1 MEEAFKR
8 EKEEADRLLR
18 EQKLEYES
26 KIVELQKQVM
36 ETSMSQ
42 SMLSSILS
50 SSGFVDT
57 STFIQQQFQQDFNEN
72 DNDTLSCK
80 IKNKIQKD
88 FSLHVYAVLDCSWS
102 EQDYQ
107 LAWWAWKKWR
117 YHQMTS
123 LRVNFVFFLK
133 IDNPQKKI
141 YIFQISLGLFK
152 SYSTYMVDKGSYLS
166 INCFRS
172 LSLLNVVWNNFIDTF
187 WFFLSRIFYGVIVF
201 I

>member
-42 SMLSSILS
+42 SMLSSILT

-57 STFIQQQFQQDFNEN
+57 STFKQQFQQDYYDN
-72 DNDTLSCK
+72 DNDTLSCMNP
-80 IKNKIQKD
+80 ISNEYHCVCFFRFI
-88 FSLHVYAVLDCSWS
+88 DCSWS

-123 LRVNFVFFLK
+123 LRVSV
-133 IDNPQKKI
+133 
-141 YIFQISLGLFK
+141 
-152 SYSTYMVDKGSYLS
+152 YSTLTQMY
-166 INCFRS
+166 R
-172 LSLLNVVWNNFIDTF
+172 
-187 WFFLSRIFYGVIVF
+187 
-201 I
+201 

>member
-1 MEEAFKR
+1 MFGFRLVTMEEAFKR

-57 STFIQQQFQQDFNEN
+57 STFKQQFQQEDN

-80 IKNKIQKD
+80 KII
-88 FSLHVYAVLDCSWS
+88 H
-102 EQDYQ
+102 
-107 LAWWAWKKWR
+107 
-117 YHQMTS
+117 
-123 LRVNFVFFLK
+123 
-133 IDNPQKKI
+133 
-141 YIFQISLGLFK
+141 
-152 SYSTYMVDKGSYLS
+152 
-166 INCFRS
+166 
-172 LSLLNVVWNNFIDTF
+172 
-187 WFFLSRIFYGVIVF
+187 
-201 I
+201 

>member
-18 EQKLEYES
+18 EQKLEYET

-50 SSGFVDT
+50 SGFVDT
-57 STFIQQQFQQDFNEN
+57 STFKQHSFQQDLTEN
-72 DNDTLSCK
+72 DNETLSCK
-80 IKNKIQKD
+80 KKIARKIISIV
-88 FSLHVYAVLDCSWS
+88 FFCCSDCSWS

-107 LAWWAWKKWR
+107 LAWWAWRKWR

-123 LRVNFVFFLK
+123 LRVSFF
-133 IDNPQKKI
+133 D
-141 YIFQISLGLFK
+141 
-152 SYSTYMVDKGSYLS
+152 
-166 INCFRS
+166 
-172 LSLLNVVWNNFIDTF
+172 
-187 WFFLSRIFYGVIVF
+187 
-201 I
+201 

>member
-1 MEEAFKR
+1 LLRLLTMEEAFKR

-57 STFIQQQFQQDFNEN
+57 TAFKQHSFQQDFYEN

-80 IKNKIQKD
+80 K
-88 FSLHVYAVLDCSWS
+88 
-102 EQDYQ
+102 
-107 LAWWAWKKWR
+107 
-117 YHQMTS
+117 
-123 LRVNFVFFLK
+123 
-133 IDNPQKKI
+133 
-141 YIFQISLGLFK
+141 
-152 SYSTYMVDKGSYLS
+152 
-166 INCFRS
+166 
-172 LSLLNVVWNNFIDTF
+172 
-187 WFFLSRIFYGVIVF
+187 
-201 I
+201 

>member
-42 SMLSSILS
+42 SMLSSILT

-57 STFIQQQFQQDFNEN
+57 STFKQQFQSDYYDN

-80 IKNKIQKD
+80 NETNQ
-88 FSLHVYAVLDCSWS
+88 
-102 EQDYQ
+102 
-107 LAWWAWKKWR
+107 
-117 YHQMTS
+117 
-123 LRVNFVFFLK
+123 
-133 IDNPQKKI
+133 
-141 YIFQISLGLFK
+141 
-152 SYSTYMVDKGSYLS
+152 
-166 INCFRS
+166 
-172 LSLLNVVWNNFIDTF
+172 TF
-187 WFFLSRIFYGVIVF
+187 D
-201 I
+201 

>member
-42 SMLSSILS
+42 SMLSSILT

-57 STFIQQQFQQDFNEN
+57 STFKQHQFQQDFNED

-80 IKNKIQKD
+80 N
-88 FSLHVYAVLDCSWS
+88 
-102 EQDYQ
+102 
-107 LAWWAWKKWR
+107 
-117 YHQMTS
+117 
-123 LRVNFVFFLK
+123 
-133 IDNPQKKI
+133 
-141 YIFQISLGLFK
+141 
-152 SYSTYMVDKGSYLS
+152 
-166 INCFRS
+166 
-172 LSLLNVVWNNFIDTF
+172 
-187 WFFLSRIFYGVIVF
+187 
-201 I
+201 

>member
-57 STFIQQQFQQDFNEN
+57 STFKQHPFQQDFIEN

-80 IKNKIQKD
+80 SVK
-88 FSLHVYAVLDCSWS
+88 
-102 EQDYQ
+102 
-107 LAWWAWKKWR
+107 
-117 YHQMTS
+117 
-123 LRVNFVFFLK
+123 
-133 IDNPQKKI
+133 
-141 YIFQISLGLFK
+141 
-152 SYSTYMVDKGSYLS
+152 
-166 INCFRS
+166 
-172 LSLLNVVWNNFIDTF
+172 
-187 WFFLSRIFYGVIVF
+187 
-201 I
+201 